1 MQDDVT
7 EPLRQGSGN
16 DLPTVPSERV
26 QALVRLPV
34 DEDLPAERRWLQD
47 SLAWLK
53 SAPTESRGGRLRGLA
68 GDLCADPT
76 ASGRFR
82 RLWAQAFAPRL
93 YGEAGIPEA
102 TTLLR
107 ESIVRLKQSLL
118 PQLEDELDIYS
129 ALQTASLNRADAEWV
144 AKLSDEDIAGWCEL
158 LGAALSDFPVAIRL
172 LALRAAALG
181 LSRAVMKVMPH
192 KWETESPFFDLVDA
206 ANRLA
211 QSPGDTT
218 VRAHI
223 EETVL
228 QCRYSAGIAHARMD
242 EMGVSSDL
250 VFRLDLAIAQLER
263 IDLLLRVM
271 SGQEDGRRFASML
284 VRAFAEEHGIH
295 RLLASSVNR
304 VARHVVMH
312 TGKSGEH
319 YIAGSQSEWV
329 HMGYGAVGA
338 GVITA
343 GTALMKYI
351 FAGMGMPPLWTG
363 VAHSLNYTVSFVL
376 MQFLGWSLAS
386 KMPSMTAAA
395 LSAAL
400 EKEDGMRTEIGVVS
414 AITRTQ
420 AIVTLGNLAGAIP
433 AAALV
438 DLYIRSR
445 TGHSFLAQAAALHGV
460 ESMHLWRS
468 LTIPF
473 AALTGCFLWLSSL
486 VAGWTANWMVI
497 NRFPE
502 AIAQNRRGRRVL
514 GDRMAQRLGRA
525 VQHHLSGV
533 AGYTC
538 LGLLLGLVPFVSVFA
553 GIPIEVRHIT
563 LAGAS
568 LAYDVSSLA
577 WSRAMPWGQT
587 GWAVLGLA
595 ATGLLNFGVSFAL
608 GLWLALRARSLD
620 AKRRR
625 ELAKALWRELR
636 SHPAR
641 FLWRH
646 EPEGANL

>member
-1 MQDDVT
+1 MQDVSP
-7 EPLRQGSGN
+7 EPVR
-16 DLPTVPSERV
+16 
-26 QALVRLPV
+26 ALAL
-34 DEDLPAERRWLQD
+34 LPADENSQAGRRWLQD

-53 SAPTESRGGRLRGLA
+53 SAPREERAARLRKLA
-68 GDLCADPT
+68 DGLCADP
-76 ASGRFR
+76 AANGRFR

-107 ESIVRLKQSLL
+107 ESIVRLKRGLL

-129 ALQTASLNRADAEWV
+129 ALQTASLNREDAEWL
-144 AKLSDEDIAGWCEL
+144 AGLSDQDIAGWRDL
-158 LGAALSDFPVAIRL
+158 LGASSTDFPVAIRL

-206 ANRLA
+206 ANRLSQA
-211 QSPGDTT
+211 PGDAE
-218 VRAHI
+218 VRGHI

-242 EMGVSSDL
+242 EIGVSSDL
-250 VFRLDLAIAQLER
+250 VFRLDLAIAQLAR
-263 IDLLLRVM
+263 IDVLLRMM
-271 SGQEDGRRFASML
+271 SGREDGRRFASML
-284 VRAFAEEHGIH
+284 VRAFTEEHGIH
-295 RLLASSVNR
+295 RLLGNSVNR

-319 YIAGSQSEWV
+319 YIAASPSEWV
-329 HMGYGAVGA
+329 HMGYGAIGA

-343 GTALMKYI
+343 GTALMKYV
-351 FAGMGMPPLWTG
+351 FAGMGMAPLWTG

-395 LSAAL
+395 LSSAL
-400 EKEDGMRTEIGVVS
+400 EKEDGMRAEISLVT

-468 LTIPF
+468 PTIPF

-486 VAGWTANWMVI
+486 VAGWTANWLVV
-497 NRFPE
+497 NRLPE
-502 AIAQNRRGRRVL
+502 AIAQNRGVRRAL
-514 GDRMAQRLGRA
+514 GEWMAQRLGKA
-525 VQHHLSGV
+525 VQHHLSGM
-533 AGYTC
+533 AGYFC
-538 LGLLLGLVPFVSVFA
+538 LGLLLGLVPFVGVFA

-568 LAYDVSSLA
+568 LAYDVSALA
-577 WSRAMPWGQT
+577 WSRAVPWEET

-608 GLWLALRARSLD
+608 GLWLAMRARNLD
-620 AKRRR
+620 VKRRR
-625 ELAKALWRELR
+625 ELAKALWSEVR